1 MDIFVPLEKTNEKI
15 LFYFT
20 LYLLHVNVS
29 LSSTFHFCSTN
40 CNDFYMYSVLPSKD
54 VLFSQIQQGMEFFR
68 NTVFC
73 KAHVYLLL
81 SGKAVHFLILSILH
95 SFLFP

>member
-1 MDIFVPLEKTNEKI
+1 MDILFHWKKTNEKI
-15 LFYFT
+15 SYFT

-54 VLFSQIQQGMEFFR
+54 ILFAQIQQDGIFSG
-68 NTVFC
+68 VF
-73 KAHVYLLL
+73 L
-81 SGKAVHFLILSILH
+81 
-95 SFLFP
+95 